1 MLTKINSNWDAI
13 CLEGLGYATRAL
25 GEWKKSTQYYQQQ
38 LSVSKTIISK
48 AIQITTLIG
57 LANNFKFQ
65 SQHQEATN
73 YYLQVLEIAFEIS
86 NHKGRMM
93 ALAGLG
99 SILTC
104 LGQYE
109 IAIEYH
115 KQQLNI
121 ARKTNDSRGEVEALT
136 NLGYVYYFLKDYERA
151 IEHQEQSLDTAKKL
165 EYREAEAKALLYS
178 GMIYHK
184 RGKNEVAIYMYDK
197 SMKVIDNI
205 ELMFEKAEVL
215 ANLAISERELAKN
228 NLQKLEENIIEN
240 FRQALSILNNLGYS
254 VQIANVL
261 NELAKTY
268 YLIDDLDT
276 AKRYCQQA
284 LEIAINLKL
293 PLKEE
298 CRELLTKLNTQNQ
311 YDFKLPE
318 VEEIDEQQCQSLK
331 SEIDVVII
339 TVTDVEKG
347 SILELLKPNELS
359 KKILKVFSESATY
372 YIGKFGAFNTVVTKC
387 RMGSMGLDSAILA
400 TEQALRK
407 WNPRAI
413 IMVGIAFGKDD
424 KKQNIGDILIASEI
438 ISYEPQRVGEN
449 EEIIYRG
456 SHPPS
461 NTTLLNRFENVD
473 NWKFSGIDN
482 IPCQIRHG
490 AILSG
495 EKLVDE
501 PEFKAKLFKQFPQ
514 AIGGEMEG
522 NGLSSACMRRGTP
535 WILVKSIC
543 DWADGKKHSKYQ
555 PLAARSAASLVHHV
569 LKQKTVLNGI
579 DKQTN

>member
-1 MLTKINSNWDAI
+1 MNYSK
-13 CLEGLGYATRAL
+13 L
-25 GEWKKSTQYYQQQ
+25 GENKAAIDFYNES
-38 LSVSKTIISK
+38 LEIIYE
-48 AIQITTLIG
+48 IG
-57 LANNFKFQ
+57 LI
-65 SQHQEATN
+65 
-73 YYLQVLEIAFEIS
+73 LE
-86 NHKGRMM
+86 R
-93 ALAGLG
+93 
-99 SILTC
+99 
-104 LGQYE
+104 
-109 IAIEYH
+109 
-115 KQQLNI
+115 
-121 ARKTNDSRGEVEALT
+121 
-136 NLGYVYYFLKDYERA
+136 
-151 IEHQEQSLDTAKKL
+151 
-165 EYREAEAKALLYS
+165 
-178 GMIYHK
+178 
-184 RGKNEVAIYMYDK
+184 
-197 SMKVIDNI
+197 
-205 ELMFEKAEVL
+205 AEVL
-215 ANLAISERELAKN
+215 ANLAISERELANN
-228 NLQKLEENIIEN
+228 NLQKLEENIIEK
-240 FRQALSILNNLGYS
+240 FQQALSILSNLRYS

-261 NELAKTY
+261 HELAKTY

-276 AKRYCQQA
+276 SKRYCQQA

-318 VEEIDEQQCQSLK
+318 LEEIDEQQCQSLK
-331 SEIDVVII
+331 SEIDVVIM

-347 SILELLKPNELS
+347 SVLELLKPNKLNQ
-359 KKILKVFSESATY
+359 KILKVFSESATY
-372 YIGKFGAFNTVVTKC
+372 YIGKFGIFNTVVTKC

-424 KKQNIGDILIASEI
+424 KKQNIGDILVASEI

-456 SHPPS
+456 SHTPS
-461 NTTLLNRFENVD
+461 NTSLINRFENVH
-473 NWKFSGIDN
+473 NWKFSGADN
-482 IPCQIRHG
+482 IPCQIRYG

-495 EKLVDE
+495 EKLVDN
-501 PEFKAKLFKQFPQ
+501 PDFKAKLFEQFPQ

-522 NGLSSACMRRGTP
+522 TGLSAACMRVGTP

-555 PLAARSAASLVHHV
+555 SLAARAAASLVHHV

-579 DKQTN
+579 DQRTN